1 MTNKDYELFA
11 IVMILIVIGAIG
23 YLLINDSGGHTTVI
37 KKTVRMSWWQWLIY
51 TVISV
56 TIGVVS
62 FDRIDLVKTAV
73 TKLNQSEQTKPLA
86 KKLTNWQKQV
96 DKLLK

>member
-1 MTNKDYELFA
+1 
-11 IVMILIVIGAIG
+11 
-23 YLLINDSGGHTTVI
+23 
-37 KKTVRMSWWQWLIY
+37 
-51 TVISV
+51 VISV